1 MLWYRVVWCGMV
13 WYGVIWYGMVWYS
26 VVWCGMACERTIASS
41 LGDSGSVGEDSED
54 PNAIVGCTLEGTG
67 TL

>member
-1 MLWYRVVWCGMV
+1 MVWCGMV
-13 WYGVIWYGMVWYS
+13 W
-26 VVWCGMACERTIASS
+26 CAMACERTIASS

-54 PNAIVGCTLEGTG
+54 PNAIDGCSLEGTA